1 MSKKQNKQQL
11 ITRAVWAKIRYY
23 QMIDDMPDA
32 VLAEYLGVCPRT
44 LLNYDKN
51 ASSLTLGQLAA
62 YLDYTDRKMNDL
74 VPADIV
80 GL

>member
-1 MSKKQNKQQL
+1 MSKKTKREK
-11 ITRAVWAKIRYY
+11 ITRAVWAKIRYF
-23 QMIDDMPDA
+23 QMIDEMPDT

-51 ASSLTLGQLAA
+51 AGNLALWQLAA
-62 YLDYTDRKMNDL
+62 YLDYTDRKLSDL
-74 VPADIV
+74 VPNETN